1 MKKMLLSLSFCLV
14 IAGCASSTRTMS
26 ESEVLAFAAEMR
38 SLSCSDLAVR
48 KSEYHALWSAGHD
61 IGRIRAHI
69 ADPEFN
75 KRCKK

>member
-1 MKKMLLSLSFCLV
+1 MKKMFLSLSFCLA
-14 IAGCASSTRTMS
+14 IAGCASPKGMS

-38 SLSCSDLAVR
+38 TLSCSDLAVR

-75 KRCKK
+75 KRCK